1 MRQFRFQLNIVVY
14 KDYVDI
20 LTNGPIDVVAVSF

>member
-20 LTNGPIDVVAVSF
+20 LTNGLIDVVAVFI